1 MQRYYTMKSR
11 LENAKRLYALKLQQP
26 LPKFKR
32 YIYEDV
38 AHSTAKLTAIYGSR
52 GVGKTTLLMQIIK
65 DSSLEDSKKLY
76 ISCDYS
82 YMQGVS
88 LFEFAHEFSKYGG
101 ELLCIDEVH
110 EAKEFELELKQ
121 IYDFLDIKV
130 YFTGSS
136 AIALKSPD
144 FARRYSMYHLA
155 YFSFREYLN
164 FVHHFRLES
173 HSLEEIL
180 NDHENIALS
189 ILKHMQKQKILKEY
203 RDFLQVGIYPFY
215 FEDKLRYIDRINDT
229 IDKVLYMDIGKI
241 YSIQPDKIENIKKLL
256 ATICVS
262 KPFEFTIENLSRE
275 VGITKSTLY
284 KYLNYLNK
292 AELISLVTN
301 EAKRFANIKK
311 ADKLYMANTNLLE
324 AICLNQDNGTIRET
338 FFVSQLRVKQKL
350 HYANNGD
357 FLIDEKY
364 LIEVGGKNK
373 SFKQIKDLPDSYVAA
388 DDIEAGFGAKVPLWL
403 FGFLY

>member
-1 MQRYYTMKSR
+1 MKNR
-11 LENAKRLYALKLQQP
+11 LENAKRLYALKLKQP
-26 LPKFKR
+26 LPEFKR
-32 YIYEDV
+32 YIYNDISN
-38 AHSTAKLTAIYGSR
+38 STARLTAIYGSR

-65 DSSLEDSKKLY
+65 DNSLEYSKKLY

-82 YMQGVS
+82 YIQGVS
-88 LFEFAHEFSKYGG
+88 LFEFANEFSKYGG

-110 EAKEFELELKQ
+110 EAKDFELELKQ
-121 IYDFLDIKV
+121 IYDFLNIKV

-144 FARRYSMYHLA
+144 FARRYSMYHLS
-155 YFSFREYLN
+155 YFSLREYLN
-164 FVHHFRLES
+164 FVYGFNLKS
-173 HSLEEIL
+173 HSLEEIF
-180 NDHENIALS
+180 NNHENIALNILQS
-189 ILKHMQKQKILKEY
+189 IQKQKILKEY
-203 RDFLQVGIYPFY
+203 SDFLKVGIYPFY

-229 IDKVLYMDIGKI
+229 IDKVLYIDIGKI
-241 YSIQPDKIENIKKLL
+241 YSILPDKIENIKKLL
-256 ATICVS
+256 STICVS

-284 KYLNYLNK
+284 KYLNYLNR

-311 ADKLYMANTNLLE
+311 ADKLYMANCNLLN
-324 AICLNQDNGTIRET
+324 AICLNKDIGTIRET
-338 FFVSQLRVKQKL
+338 FFVSQLRVKHKL
-350 HYANNGD
+350 HYANSGD

-364 LIEVGGKNK
+364 LVEVGGKK
-373 SFKQIKDLPDSYVAA
+373 KGYKQIKDLPNSFIVA
-388 DDIEAGFGAKVPLWL
+388 DDIEVGFSKKIPLWL